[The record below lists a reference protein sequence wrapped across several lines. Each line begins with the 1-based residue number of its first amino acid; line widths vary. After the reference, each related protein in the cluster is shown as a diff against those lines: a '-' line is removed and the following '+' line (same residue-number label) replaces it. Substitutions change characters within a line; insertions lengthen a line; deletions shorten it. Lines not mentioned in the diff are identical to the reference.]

1 MRRKSRSL
9 PHRQL
14 RNVPFVIG
22 RIGYRSLPHRQ
33 LRNAMMMQIAMT
45 PRSLPHRQLRNVFY
59 GDYSGLYVIT
69 AA

>member
-1 MRRKSRSL
+1 
-9 PHRQL
+9 
-14 RNVPFVIG
+14 
-22 RIGYRSLPHRQ
+22 
-33 LRNAMMMQIAMT
+33 MMMQIAMT

>member
-1 MRRKSRSL
+1 M
-9 PHRQL
+9 
-14 RNVPFVIG
+14 IIITG
-22 RIGYRSLPHRQ
+22 SLPHRQ